1 LVFFLRP
8 DVPGRWS
15 RNGFVGRFVGVE
27 GREREKEEVKRRRRR
42 MIVKGVKRRV
52 EEEVVDVERLVIV
65 LLEDYFDED
74 SVLLSIELW
83 RGVGDFP

>member
-1 LVFFLRP
+1 
-8 DVPGRWS
+8 
-15 RNGFVGRFVGVE
+15 
-27 GREREKEEVKRRRRR
+27 